1 MRKGRSALFQQ
12 PARAVVAPPQGHR
25 TRLALLLAAWVGAA
39 PAVLAREPVPVT
51 VQRLEQVAL
60 YPQKEAPASVLSL
73 NESVVAAE
81 VAGRLTRMP
90 ARVGDLV
97 ARDAEIALIDCGDYT
112 LAHER
117 TEAALRGTDARL
129 ELARYQLRQAES
141 LSRQRN
147 VSEELLAQRRA
158 EVAVTEAQQVEQEV
172 GRRAAQRSVE
182 KCRVRAPFRAVV
194 KDRLA
199 SEGEWRNPG
208 EPVARLIDL
217 EELEVSAQVE
227 AADVDYLRQAGSV
240 SFSDGRRSYPLG
252 LRAILPA
259 VDGRAR
265 TREVR
270 LTFAG
275 EAALPGTPGR
285 LQWRSAR
292 PHLPADLL
300 VRRGD
305 ALGVYTVGKDGRAE
319 FRALAGALEG
329 RPAATDLPPETPVV
343 VDGRFALREGDSL
356 TVSP

>member
-1 MRKGRSALFQQ
+1 
-12 PARAVVAPPQGHR
+12 
-25 TRLALLLAAWVGAA
+25 LLLVVWVGAA
-39 PAVLAREPVPVT
+39 PAALAREPVPVT

-90 ARVGDLV
+90 ARVGDRV
-97 ARDAEIALIDCGDYT
+97 ARDAEIALIDCGDHT
-112 LAHER
+112 LAYER
-117 TEAALRGTDARL
+117 AEAALRGTEARL
-129 ELARYQLRQAES
+129 ELARYQLGQAES

-158 EVAVTEAQQVEQEV
+158 DLAVTEAQKVDQEV
-172 GRRAAQRSVE
+172 GRRSAQRSVE

-227 AADVDYLRQAGSV
+227 AGDVDYLQQAGSL
-240 SFSDGRRSYPLG
+240 SFSEGRRAYALT

-292 PHLPADLL
+292 PHVPADLL

-305 ALGVYTVGKDGRAE
+305 ALGVFTVGAGGKAE
-319 FRALAGALEG
+319 FRALPGALEG
-329 RPAATDLPPETPVV
+329 RPAATDLPPETPIV
-343 VDGRFALREGDSL
+343 VDGRFALREGDPL